1 MVQCTV
7 YRTRAFTSMSSQDL
21 HNNPVELGTE
31 IISSTGGG
39 RREGH
44 HRRGVGGFQ
53 SKVERSWPAPYQRTK
68 PF

>member
-31 IISSTGGG
+31 IISSVGGG
-39 RREGH
+39 RREGPSQA
-44 HRRGVGGFQ
+44 RGGRVP
-53 SKVERSWPAPYQRTK
+53 V
-68 PF
+68 